1 MKKCLYVECA
11 KYYDLFVNKKEI
23 NKEIEFISR
32 LLNKF
37 KVKFVLDIGCGTGL
51 YLIGLKKKGF
61 DVEGLDLSKE
71 MLKEVRK
78 KSKKIKLYNKSMLNF
93 RINKKYDAI
102 TCLSSTLLAL
112 PNFKLIEKAI
122 KNFYEHLNLKGI
134 LFLDLP
140 NHLKEIRECNNV
152 KKHTS
157 YNLPEGRFDSTEI
170 SCKKGNKWVEKW
182 YGIVRKGNKVSKF
195 KDIWEEFIFQPK
207 MLVISLKKIGFKIL
221 KIYGSMMGDRFDKNK
236 SWRIVYLCRK

>member
-1 MKKCLYVECA
+1 MPRIPDLYHYLWGVA
-11 KYYDLFVNKKEI
+11 LASTGWGYAALIIII
-23 NKEIEFISR
+23 NSIS
-32 LLNKF
+32 
-37 KVKFVLDIGCGTGL
+37 
-51 YLIGLKKKGF
+51 
-61 DVEGLDLSKE
+61 
-71 MLKEVRK
+71 
-78 KSKKIKLYNKSMLNF
+78 
-93 RINKKYDAI
+93 
-102 TCLSSTLLAL
+102 
-112 PNFKLIEKAI
+112 
-122 KNFYEHLNLKGI
+122 

>member
-1 MKKCLYVECA
+1 MKEGIYRKAKLFEISFAKFSCFVHIFIKGYLYFP
-11 KYYDLFVNKKEI
+11 LFC
-23 NKEIEFISR
+23 
-32 LLNKF
+32 
-37 KVKFVLDIGCGTGL
+37 KVTQPSVSNRP
-51 YLIGLKKKGF
+51 LK
-61 DVEGLDLSKE
+61 
-71 MLKEVRK
+71 
-78 KSKKIKLYNKSMLNF
+78 
-93 RINKKYDAI
+93 
-102 TCLSSTLLAL
+102 
-112 PNFKLIEKAI
+112 KAI